1 MSDNLNARPA
11 SKTSCLVLRVPL
23 GLVFLYSAAVKL
35 WQWPRFAQHVGEFG
49 IVLDSVVKPTAAVVC
64 FLELVIGVGIL
75 FHAKW
80 ALPATIALLIAFIAV
95 LSYGIV
101 IGLDIECGC
110 FGTGHSF
117 SLNNQLLIDVVIVV
131 WTFCAIRNCSHAE

>member
-1 MSDNLNARPA
+1 MNENAVLF
-11 SKTSCLVLRVPL
+11 SKVPCLVMRFPL
-23 GLVFLYSAAVKL
+23 GLVFVYSAAVKL

-64 FLELVIGVGIL
+64 CLELIIGVGIL
-75 FHAKW
+75 AHAKW
-80 ALPATIALLIAFIAV
+80 AFPATIALLFVFMAV

-117 SLNNQLLIDVVIVV
+117 SLSSQWLIDLVIVV
-131 WTFCAIRNCSHAE
+131 WTFCARRSCSHAV